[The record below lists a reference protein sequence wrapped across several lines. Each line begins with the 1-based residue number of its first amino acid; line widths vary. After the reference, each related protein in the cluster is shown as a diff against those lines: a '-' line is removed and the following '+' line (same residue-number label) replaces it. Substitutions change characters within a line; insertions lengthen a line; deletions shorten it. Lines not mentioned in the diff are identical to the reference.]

1 MKRILV
7 ALLACL
13 LSSVD
18 LSLAAWDRNFI
29 AVNYKGFPQSIAEI
43 DSDLALL
50 GPHFGYIRTYN
61 SLFGAASP
69 ENAVAGRVAA
79 YNLAHPSTPIKVAL
93 GVALTPGNQTAS
105 QSELDQAIANAK
117 AHPSAVNAV
126 VVGNENLGNV
136 ISKPN

>member
-7 ALLACL
+7 TLLACL

-79 YNLAHPSTPIKVAL
+79 YNLAHPSTSIPGRLGSGSDPGQSDCLPI
-93 GVALTPGNQTAS
+93 
-105 QSELDQAIANAK
+105 
-117 AHPSAVNAV
+117 
-126 VVGNENLGNV
+126 
-136 ISKPN
+136 